1 MSQAPP
7 KTDRLAF
14 APLTEADAPDLADIL
29 SDPEVARG
37 IMAKATTPD
46 QCLACARAR
55 IDWHNAGWEAPGIG
69 VWGLRLRDAEATG
82 LIGWCGLTPSG
93 HGGHPEILYG
103 LKRTHWGR
111 GLAHQAAQATVSWA
125 LDNGI
130 CDGIDALIFGRLN
143 PGSVAV
149 AERIGM
155 ERTGRISMSDF
166 LSDADLG
173 RDVLDYEAWR
183 VSEGAFIDF
192 TAMLEQAA
200 FKSGMLA
207 STGIAAPDAVLS
219 RLKSAALS
227 RRERPAPPQ
236 TEVIRTIDA
245 AFEDGMAAPFL
256 DVFRI
261 ERQKT

>member
-1 MSQAPP
+1 MAHAPP
-7 KTDRLAF
+7 ETDRLTF
-14 APLTEADAPDLADIL
+14 VPLAATDARALADIL

-46 QCLACARAR
+46 HCLACARGR
-55 IDWHNAGWEAPGIG
+55 IDWHNVAWETSGIG
-69 VWGLRLRDAEATG
+69 VWGLTLHGSEPSG
-82 LIGWCGLTPSG
+82 LIGWCGLTSSG

-111 GLAHQAAQATVSWA
+111 GLAHEAAQATVSWA
-125 LDNGI
+125 LDKGI

-143 PGSVAV
+143 PGSVVV

-155 ERTGRISMSDF
+155 ERHGRIDMSEF
-166 LSDADLG
+166 LPDADLG

-183 VSEGAFIDF
+183 VSQGAFIDF
-192 TAMLEQAA
+192 TAMLDQAA

-219 RLKSAALS
+219 RLRSAAMS
-227 RRERPAPPQ
+227 RQERPALPE
-236 TEVIRTIDA
+236 TEVIRTIEA
-245 AFEDGMAAPFL
+245 AFEEGMALPFL

-261 ERQKT
+261 ERPWT

>member
-7 KTDRLAF
+7 KSDRLAF
-14 APLTEADAPDLADIL
+14 APLTNADAPDLADIL

-55 IDWHNAGWEAPGIG
+55 IDWHNAAWETAGIG
-69 VWGLRLRDAEATG
+69 VWGLTLRGTQPSG

-103 LKRTHWGR
+103 LKRSHWGR
-111 GLAHQAAQATVSWA
+111 GLAHEAAQVTISWA
-125 LDNGI
+125 LDTGV

-155 ERTGRISMSDF
+155 ERHGRIGMSDF
-166 LSDADLG
+166 LPDADLG
-173 RDVLDYEAWR
+173 RDVLDYEA
-183 VSEGAFIDF
+183 
-192 TAMLEQAA
+192 
-200 FKSGMLA
+200 
-207 STGIAAPDAVLS
+207 
-219 RLKSAALS
+219 
-227 RRERPAPPQ
+227 
-236 TEVIRTIDA
+236 
-245 AFEDGMAAPFL
+245 
-256 DVFRI
+256 
-261 ERQKT
+261 